1 MRLITFIFLFFICN
15 QIFPQD
21 CELKSYKDKREAK
34 KIRKFINDKNF
45 LQANVILKNSKEHP
59 VFNSL
64 KAELFWLENNNSAA
78 KKIANE
84 VLYICD
90 ETFPVVYYILGEI
103 AYIEKD
109 FVLSANYLQKS
120 LQFGLDGV
128 YYENT
133 VKFLPQAL
141 ELSDL
146 INNPVKYVP
155 EIISGIST
163 DYDEYLPAISP
174 DQDFTFFTRRFLKK
188 GIDIITPSYQ
198 EEFFMSKKIDG
209 EYSIGSAL
217 SYPFNIED
225 NEGGACI
232 TIDNNTL
239 YFTKCS
245 KVAGNYN
252 NCDIF
257 YSNKVDGEWGDIK
270 SFNKEISPLYS
281 WESQPSVSSDGNYIV
296 FASDRGGGYG
306 GIDLYGIE
314 KNNDGKWSKPK
325 NLGDI
330 INSANNEKSPFLHTD
345 NNTLF
350 FASDNFPSLGG
361 YDIFYSRK
369 DSFGNWQKPVNI
381 GYPINSS
388 LNEISLFVSTD
399 GYKAFFASN
408 NLNGIGGWD
417 IYSFDLHDEAKP
429 KRVFFIKGDLLDVY
443 GEIID
448 DVEIEIKNI
457 KTNEV
462 TVFKV
467 KNGKYAAAVT
477 LSDNDDVLVT
487 IKKKG
492 YAFNSQYVSA
502 DDTSFLSPKTMD
514 IKLRDIEVG
523 ESFLLNNI
531 YFDLNSYDINNVS
544 DEIILE
550 FASYLEINNNLIISI
565 NGYTDNIGEV
575 EYNKKLS
582 KKRALAVFQ
591 KLVANGVSE
600 KRLAYKGF
608 GEQFP
613 KNNNVTE
620 IDRELNRR
628 TEFYIIKK

>member
-15 QIFPQD
+15 QVFCQD
-21 CELKSYKDKREAK
+21 CELKSYKDRREAK
-34 KIRKFINDKNF
+34 KIRKFINNKNF
-45 LQANVILKNSKEHP
+45 LQANLILKNSKEHP
-59 VFNSL
+59 LFNSL
-64 KAELFWLENNNSAA
+64 KAELLWLENNNSAA

-84 VLYICD
+84 VLYICN
-90 ETFPVVYYILGEI
+90 ENFPVVYYILGEI

-120 LQFGLDGV
+120 LEFGLDGK

-133 VKFLPQAL
+133 VKFLPQAI

-146 INNPVKYVP
+146 INNPVKYNP

-198 EEFFMSKKIDG
+198 EEFFMSKKING
-209 EYSIGSAL
+209 EYNIGSAL
-217 SYPFNIED
+217 THPFNIED

-257 YSNKVDGEWGDIK
+257 YSNKVNGEWGDIK

-296 FASDRGGGYG
+296 FASDRDGGYG

-314 KNNDGKWSKPK
+314 KNSDGKWSKPK
-325 NLGDI
+325 NLGDM
-330 INSANNEKSPFLHTD
+330 INSTNNEKSPFLHTD

-369 DSFGNWQKPVNI
+369 DSLKNWQEPVNI

-399 GYKAFFASN
+399 GNKAFFASN

-417 IYSFDLHDEAKP
+417 IYSFDLYDEAKP
-429 KRVFFIKGDLLDVY
+429 KRVFFIKGDLLDIY

-457 KTNEV
+457 KTQEV

-514 IKLRDIEVG
+514 IKLRDIQVG

-531 YFDLNSYDINNVS
+531 YFDLDSYDINNVS

-550 FASYLEINNNLIISI
+550 FSSYLEINNNLIISI

-582 KKRALAVFQ
+582 EKRALAVYQ
-591 KLVANGVSE
+591 KLVDNGVSE

-620 IDRELNRR
+620 TERELNRR